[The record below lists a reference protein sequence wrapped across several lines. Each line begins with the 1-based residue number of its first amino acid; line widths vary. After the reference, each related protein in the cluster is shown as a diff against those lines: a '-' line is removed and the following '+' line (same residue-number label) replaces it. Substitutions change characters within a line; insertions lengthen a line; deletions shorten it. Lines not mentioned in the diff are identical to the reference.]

1 LATPLDNTPGTVRP
15 LLRLALPVLLEQLLV
30 MLINYADTALAG
42 QYLGKSELAAIGL
55 MYYAV
60 WLLQNVFSLVAI
72 GSAALVARFVGSND
86 MKRARRVTEQSLLAG
101 AALSLVMIVL
111 VALGARSFVE
121 LMQLS
126 GDSAEMATEYLWI
139 VAPVLPFMMLEV
151 IIIACLRGAGDTVT
165 GLLVMAIV
173 VVINLAVSWSLVA
186 GLGPFPALGWTGLA
200 IGTATAHFTGGV
212 LLLATV
218 LRRRSVMRLSRS
230 VFRPDIQLMRRILRT
245 GVPGG
250 IDILLITFCH
260 LWYLSIINAIG
271 ATEAAAHGIGVKI
284 ESLAYLPGFAFQVAA
299 ATMVGQALGA
309 KDSKQAERAVLTGVL
324 TGGGVMTAAALLFFF
339 VPGLLVGLFVS
350 GDSNAEVITTTIPLL
365 RIAAISTP
373 PLALLMIV
381 GGALRGAG
389 DTRVPLVLNLVG
401 FLGVRIPGA
410 YWLAYGLGWGLVGA
424 WWAMVA
430 DVMVRCALILLRYR
444 HGGWKRMKV

>member
-1 LATPLDNTPGTVRP
+1 
-15 LLRLALPVLLEQLLV
+15 
-30 MLINYADTALAG
+30 M
-42 QYLGKSELAAIGL
+42 
-55 MYYAV
+55 
-60 WLLQNVFSLVAI
+60 
-72 GSAALVARFVGSND
+72 
-86 MKRARRVTEQSLLAG
+86 
-101 AALSLVMIVL
+101 
-111 VALGARSFVE
+111 
-121 LMQLS
+121 
-126 GDSAEMATEYLWI
+126 
-139 VAPVLPFMMLEV
+139 
-151 IIIACLRGAGDTVT
+151 
-165 GLLVMAIV
+165 
-173 VVINLAVSWSLVA
+173 
-186 GLGPFPALGWTGLA
+186 
-200 IGTATAHFTGGV
+200 
-212 LLLATV
+212 
-218 LRRRSVMRLSRS
+218 
-230 VFRPDIQLMRRILRT
+230 
-245 GVPGG
+245 
-250 IDILLITFCH
+250 
-260 LWYLSIINAIG
+260 SIINAIG

-284 ESLAYLPGFAFQVAA
+284 ESLAYLPGYAFQVAA

-324 TGGGVMTAAALLFFF
+324 TGGGVMTGAALLFFF

-401 FLGVRIPGA
+401 FLEVRIPGA

-430 DVMVRCALILLRYR
+430 DVVVRCALILLRYR